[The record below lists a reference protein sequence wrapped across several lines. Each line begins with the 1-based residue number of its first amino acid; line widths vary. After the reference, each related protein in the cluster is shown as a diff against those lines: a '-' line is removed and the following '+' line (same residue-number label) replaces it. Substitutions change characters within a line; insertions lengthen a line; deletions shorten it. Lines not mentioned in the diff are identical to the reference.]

1 MYPIFSL
8 RLCYVLVLSLLSLH
22 WEMFAMSNECCIFGL
37 CDNFPTQ
44 NRGGIGNLRLWVQIF
59 NPPVNPWV
67 KNLNTRM
74 VYLKTD
80 GYNII
85 SNLWVIIFFAPKER
99 CPRAKNLNTKEISS
113 LVEFLGFLCE
123 NLHGIR

>member
-1 MYPIFSL
+1 MILPRFPSKL
-8 RLCYVLVLSLLSLH
+8 HSLVLYIWL
-22 WEMFAMSNECCIFGL
+22 
-37 CDNFPTQ
+37 

-123 NLHGIR
+123 NFTWHSLICHSSNSRNFLLVLQ